1 MPASYVSHD
10 LRQRHGDLV
19 WRVRFHDQRCLYLV
33 LHLEFQSTVNR
44 AMAVRMLAYTTLL
57 YQMIGEGVLREHDAL
72 PPVLPIVI
80 YNGRRR
86 WNAPADVSELIA
98 SGGAALARYQPSQR
112 YFLLDEGRVG
122 DAALPGARRLGEPL
136 SRDRFPQ
143 PFQEPFE
150 LGHSFSELPELLGR
164 LLSLGVDPVS
174 KLSDLRVYPV
184 AQPAVVTRRDPPHA
198 EQYCCDHAHGG
209 QHDRDDSS
217 ALHLSLGTLVVVG
230 AGVNAGIS
238 SSRRPAAAGSG
249 LAQLVIVLAYGC
261 REAGA
266 LTASVPSP

>member
-1 MPASYVSHD
+1 M
-10 LRQRHGDLV
+10 
-19 WRVRFHDQRCLYLV
+19 WRVRFHDERCLYLV
-33 LHLEFQSTVNR
+33 LHLEFQSTVDR

-57 YQMIGEGVLREHDAL
+57 YQKLIGEGVLREQGDEELTQAFRSWVEQVLL
-72 PPVLPIVI
+72 P
-80 YNGRRR
+80 RRFR
-86 WNAPADVSELIA
+86 
-98 SGGAALARYQPSQR
+98 GG
-112 YFLLDEGRVG
+112 G
-122 DAALPGARRLGEPL
+122 LGEPL
-136 SRDRFPQ
+136 SGDRFPQ

-230 AGVNAGIS
+230 AGVNAGVS
-238 SSRRPAAAGSG
+238 SSRRPAAAGTNG
-249 LAQLVIVLAYGC
+249 QPGTVDDH
-261 REAGA
+261 AG
-266 LTASVPSP
+266 TEVGHR